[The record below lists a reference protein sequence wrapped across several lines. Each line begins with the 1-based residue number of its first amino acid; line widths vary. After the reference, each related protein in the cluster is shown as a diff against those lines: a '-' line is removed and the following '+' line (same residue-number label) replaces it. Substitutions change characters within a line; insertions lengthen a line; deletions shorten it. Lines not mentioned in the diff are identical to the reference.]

1 MVNILVDDIPIT
13 VPEGTTILEAAKV
26 AGIHIPHLCYLK
38 GINDIGA
45 CRVCVV
51 ELVGNDRLVP
61 SCNTAVEE
69 GMQVLT
75 NSPRVR
81 ETRRINVQLLLS
93 QHDCHCATCVRSG
106 NCVLQDLSN
115 NLNIIDIPYE
125 KKVPPTR
132 WNRIFPLIRQ
142 ESEMHQVYALHP
154 GLRQDPGPEHL
165 GRGGHRL
172 PGIRQRQPQP
182 DHPGGG
188 LRSVRPV
195 HHPLPH
201 RAPCGSGTTPRKC
214 WPPWRI
220 RRSPP
225 WFRWPR
231 RCGWPGRS
239 SSA

>member
-45 CRVCVV
+45 GRVCVV

-132 WNRIFPLIRQ
+132 WNRDFPLQRDASKCVKCMRCIQICDKVQTLNVWDVAATGSRTTVDV
-142 ESEMHQVYALHP
+142 SYNRKITDADCAL
-154 GLRQDPGPEHL
+154 
-165 GRGGHRL
+165 
-172 PGIRQRQPQP
+172 
-182 DHPGGG
+182 
-188 LRSVRPV
+188 
-195 HHPLPH
+195 
-201 RAPCGSGTTPRKC
+201 
-214 WPPWRI
+214 
-220 RRSPP
+220 
-225 WFRWPR
+225 
-231 RCGWPGRS
+231 
-239 SSA
+239 

>member
-1 MVNILVDDIPIT
+1 M
-13 VPEGTTILEAAKV
+13 

-93 QHDCHCATCVRSG
+93 QHDCHCAPVCAAATVFCKTFQQSEHHR
-106 NCVLQDLSN
+106 
-115 NLNIIDIPYE
+115 IPYE

-132 WNRIFPLIRQ
+132 WNRDFPL
-142 ESEMHQVYALHP
+142 
-154 GLRQDPGPEHL
+154 
-165 GRGGHRL
+165 
-172 PGIRQRQPQP
+172 QRDASKCVKCMRCIQICDKVQTLNVW
-182 DHPGGG
+182 DVAATGSRTTVDVSYNRKITECG

-195 HHPLPH
+195 HHPLPGG
-201 RAPCGSGTTPRKC
+201 RSASPGRYRQSLCRLGGSGYHHGGSSGARRAGRLGRIPRAG
-214 WPPWRI
+214 PQQSHGRTD
-220 RRSPP
+220 
-225 WFRWPR
+225 
-231 RCGWPGRS
+231 GGRS
-239 SSA
+239 AAHRL